1 MTIYQR
7 TDAVF
12 EAAGVP
18 GFFQMFRRTDRYPE
32 MPDTFAVYNISRTR
46 SPLCA
51 DDIEIARMYTVH
63 IDVYGKG
70 DVSGAV
76 EAIRAALLAANYDMP
91 ETSDRPDLY
100 GLALQYHTAIS
111 TSYVDYDL

>member
-7 TDAVF
+7 TGAVF

-18 GFFQMFRRTDRYPE
+18 GFLQMFRRTEEYPE
-32 MPDTFAVYNISRTR
+32 MPDTFAVYNISQTR

-51 DDIEIARMYTVH
+51 DDVEIARMYTVH

-76 EAIRAALLAANYDMP
+76 EAIREALAAADYALP
-91 ETSDRPDLY
+91 VLSDQPDLY